1 MCIFMIQIIDCTLI
15 YFVSGLCL
23 AENKNDEDEAS
34 VDEDIGKSR
43 QGSKTDDEV
52 VAR

>member
-1 MCIFMIQIIDCTLI
+1 ML
-15 YFVSGLCL
+15 YFISGLCL